1 MDDVGFGVLGVKG
14 GAKDA
19 VFLELLSH
27 HTVVDESCAMEL
39 RQNQP
44 SDEHQFHRVPD
55 RDPLKKRLQNQ
66 LSEGEEGV
74 NDPVGKPL
82 LIVYFRCAL
91 HCHHRCIPT
100 SQLLN
105 FHLNSFFFN
114 G

>member
-1 MDDVGFGVLGVKG
+1 MHNLEKSLFFPLTQLIHFLTFLLVISRKEREREYYDYPVENGVDDVGFGVFGVKG

-55 RDPLKKRLQNQ
+55 RDPLKKRL
-66 LSEGEEGV
+66 
-74 NDPVGKPL
+74 
-82 LIVYFRCAL
+82 
-91 HCHHRCIPT
+91 
-100 SQLLN
+100 
-105 FHLNSFFFN
+105 
-114 G
+114 

>member
-1 MDDVGFGVLGVKG
+1 MDDVGFGVFGVKG
-14 GAKDA
+14 GAEEA
-19 VFLELLSH
+19 VFLELFSH
-27 HTVVDESCAMEL
+27 HTVVDESCTMEL

-44 SDEHQFHRVPD
+44 SYKHQFHRIPN

-91 HCHHRCIPT
+91 HCHHRCVPSIK
-100 SQLLN
+100 SLN
-105 FHLNSFFFN
+105 FSIQNS
-114 G
+114 